1 MGGDGMRIEATFS
14 KGLAQ
19 ALNGRAVGDE
29 FTLEA
34 RARIVG
40 ADEVLLDVSEM
51 GNEETE
57 VIQGDLQVRLLLS
70 HPRVIA

>member
-1 MGGDGMRIEATFS
+1 
-14 KGLAQ
+14 
-19 ALNGRAVGDE
+19 
-29 FTLEA
+29 
-34 RARIVG
+34 
-40 ADEVLLDVSEM
+40 LLDVSEM